1 MELDAIRKRIAG
13 LLDLSGQGKNTR
25 LTHLILFLGILGML
39 LIGLSE
45 CGMDTQSSVAPHPS
59 AQSTSQTTAEALEPQ
74 LLRILEKMDGVGNVE
89 IMITLE
95 DSGESYYS
103 TEDKTEG
110 DTESVYNTDGSLGS
124 VQSRRSAEQEYL
136 LVENSDGRREAL
148 LLSHSEPQVKGVIVI
163 CDGADKATVR
173 EAVTEAVC
181 TVLHINSTRVYVAKA
196 KAEK

>member
-95 DSGESYYS
+95 DSGESYYA